1 MRLLYC
7 WVSLHYPL
15 ALGWVLFSLPS
26 ITATSFVRNYPYCP
40 EWIRSSLSSTCIY
53 AASSCALAPSF
64 LIRFHRLPTS
74 SSKNAPTSYTPTP
87 YADLELGDSVDH
99 ESRACIVDYQDES
112 VGVSAHAPAQGVDE
126 GAPSGGKE
134 EQVCDVCAH
143 SHGDR
148 RSASR
153 RKRILR
159 GGRQR
164 RGRSGQRRRGGGG
177 TGAS

>member
-1 MRLLYC
+1 MRLLHC
-7 WVSLHYPL
+7 WVGLYYPL

-26 ITATSFVRNYPYCP
+26 ITATSFVRNYPCYP
-40 EWIRSSLSSTCIY
+40 GWIRSSPSSTCIY
-53 AASSCALAPSF
+53 AASSCALAPTF
-64 LIRFHRLPTS
+64 LIRFHRLLTS

-99 ESRACIVDYQDES
+99 ESRACIVHYDES

-134 EQVCDVCAH
+134 EQARDVCAH

-148 RSASR
+148 RGASR
-153 RKRILR
+153 RKRKLH
-159 GGRQR
+159 GGKQH
-164 RGRSGQRRRGGGG
+164 RGRSGRRRRGGGG